1 MLAFE
6 RTLIGY
12 SISYRIVSYRIV
24 SLKCPFSLEIRA
36 PWLLGPQT
44 SSRSVHPFLQSSRSR
59 PTDTKTI
66 LVETIRRDIY
76 MQPTAIQSDSLV
88 VAVGVCCVNGAPN
101 NPSSWCR
108 RQITLDAVRT
118 YCRMV
123 LVQAPILAIRLSA
136 QQVISP
142 VVGLYWK
149 SIFRHHFPGLLT
161 MGPNFIELKI
171 SVYLLLTN
179 VCACQRLCYRK
190 AAKHLIVELG
200 SDTESQN
207 FR

>member
-12 SISYRIVSYRIV
+12 SISYRIVSYRISKV
-24 SLKCPFSLEIRA
+24 SVFVWDP
-36 PWLLGPQT
+36 GPMASWSPNVISIGSSVSAELT
-44 SSRSVHPFLQSSRSR
+44 IKTNRHKDNTCRDNSSRYIHAAYSDTVRQPSRCNRCLLCQRCAQQSVILMPQANHPRRSE
-59 PTDTKTI
+59 D
-66 LVETIRRDIY
+66 L
-76 MQPTAIQSDSLV
+76 
-88 VAVGVCCVNGAPN
+88 
-101 NPSSWCR
+101 
-108 RQITLDAVRT
+108 

-123 LVQAPILAIRLSA
+123 WVQAPILAIRLSA

-142 VVGLYWK
+142 VVRLYWK

-179 VCACQRLCYRK
+179 VYACQRLCYRK